1 MGNLEYRLWKINFG
15 EDDGD
20 TTCEEVLMTPD
31 PNENEDFTGSFAF
44 EANIGDTLVFSY
56 YKAYE
61 VIIMDTGRGQ
71 VHTFKVRMAGPWMI
85 RKTIWI

>member
-1 MGNLEYRLWKINFG
+1 
-15 EDDGD
+15 
-20 TTCEEVLMTPD
+20 MTPD

-61 VIIMDTGRGQ
+61 VTIIAVSYTHLDVYKRQ
-71 VHTFKVRMAGPWMI
+71 DK
-85 RKTIWI
+85 